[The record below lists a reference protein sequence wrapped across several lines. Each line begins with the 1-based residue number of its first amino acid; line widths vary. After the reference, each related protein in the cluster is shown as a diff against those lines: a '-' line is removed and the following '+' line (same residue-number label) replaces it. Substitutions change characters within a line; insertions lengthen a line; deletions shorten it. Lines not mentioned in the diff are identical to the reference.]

1 MTLHGVHEVKAF
13 IVSAL
18 HQSLSAGG
26 FDIAT
31 VPDDFDLRAR
41 GVIDSLG
48 FIQLLSALEVRFGG
62 PIDLADVPPAG
73 LTTIGLLSRHVAAQS
88 STRAAVDTRCDPS

>member
-1 MTLHGVHEVKAF
+1 MTLHSVQDVTAF
-13 IVSAL
+13 IVSTL

-48 FIQLLSALEVRFGG
+48 FIQLLSALEMWLGG
-62 PIDLADVPPAG
+62 SIDLSDIPPER
-73 LTTIGLLSRHVAAQS
+73 LTTIGMLSRHIAAQAIEHDATGS
-88 STRAAVDTRCDPS
+88 